1 MLGPD
6 PASTAILDAAVVE
19 FERFG
24 FRRAALDDVARRAK
38 VSRTTIYRK
47 FAGRDELVIAVIDR
61 ENATLFADIADE
73 LKSVGPQSNY
83 YVEAFT
89 SAILRFRTHRVLNQL
104 INEEPALALE
114 LTREHYAAAVLRI
127 VDALRVI
134 FPRGFAERIGPAAVH
149 QLADATLR
157 YAMMALLLPG
167 PAPLE
172 TAADIRA
179 FAIAHFLPSLPAALN
194 AGKVGA
200 PV

>member
-1 MLGPD
+1 MPDPD
-6 PASTAILDAAVVE
+6 PATAAILDAAVVE
-19 FERFG
+19 LARFG

-47 FAGRDELVIAVIDR
+47 FGGRDELVMAVIDR
-61 ENATLFADIADE
+61 ENAALFADIAE
-73 LKSVGPQSNY
+73 GLKSAGPQSNY

-89 SAILRFRTHRVLNQL
+89 SALLRFRTHRVLNQL

-114 LTREHYAAAVLRI
+114 LAREHYAAAVLRI

-134 FPRGFAERIGPAAVH
+134 FPPGFADRIGPAAVH
-149 QLADATLR
+149 ELADATLR
-157 YAMMALLLPG
+157 YTMMALLLPG
-167 PAPLE
+167 PDPLE
-172 TAADIRA
+172 TADDIRA
-179 FAIAHFLPSLPAALN
+179 FAVAHFLPSLPAALN